1 LQYAISHQYLISI
14 PASTLVGP
22 VLASREDIMMEIL
35 RAWVQAYRD
44 RMAHLKEEIAKLE
57 ELERAWRGH
66 GLWHR

>member
-1 LQYAISHQYLISI
+1 
-14 PASTLVGP
+14 
-22 VLASREDIMMEIL
+22 MMEIL